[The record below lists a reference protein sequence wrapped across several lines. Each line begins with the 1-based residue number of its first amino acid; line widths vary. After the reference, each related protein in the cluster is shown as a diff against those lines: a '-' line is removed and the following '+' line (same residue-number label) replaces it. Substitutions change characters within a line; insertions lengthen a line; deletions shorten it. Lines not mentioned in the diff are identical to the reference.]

1 MIDKI
6 SKSYVPFQEIFRTTF
21 RRVNQK
27 AIEIML
33 MLACGHIFE
42 IFTPNQLAQTLGID
56 KNKVYG
62 AIKYWSIFL
71 FRRFFFVVGC
81 HLALTLIKGCLSKS
95 PATLSGMR
103 ITLNVDDTVIDRPG
117 KLISLTYNWYSG
129 RHKKI
134 TKGQNI
140 IVITIKIGRKIIPLN
155 IRPVGKQGRSN
166 TSKPEVFR
174 EMLREV
180 LAFFRQEG
188 IDLTMFPITFDSW
201 YGSEELVK
209 MLKSEGFD
217 TILIHTKGNYV
228 FTIDGKKKELSAH
241 KKDIQLRDNEW
252 GCKGIPVARKEAESP
267 TFGKVV
273 LLFFREAGKVKCVM
287 VFGRKLRACE
297 IMSIWKQHH
306 SVECFWRRLKTDLQ
320 IHKVRMRDREG
331 VYAMVAIKLPAYLL
345 MEHLSAMTGLTFHQ
359 IKIHAKREVNI
370 VSFFNEH
377 FHSFMAA

>member
-1 MIDKI
+1 
-6 SKSYVPFQEIFRTTF
+6 
-21 RRVNQK
+21 
-27 AIEIML
+27 
-33 MLACGHIFE
+33 
-42 IFTPNQLAQTLGID
+42 
-56 KNKVYG
+56 
-62 AIKYWSIFL
+62 
-71 FRRFFFVVGC
+71 
-81 HLALTLIKGCLSKS
+81 
-95 PATLSGMR
+95 MR